1 MSIPSKTELERFF
14 GSENADDV
22 KFVETVASWPS
33 LRILDF
39 LYVEGPSSTG
49 DIARELNMD
58 MRDIRDRLEALEDTG
73 VVLRKQD
80 RWETATDRVTITLER
95 SNGIEISHSLEE
107 ERAVVS
113 DSRHNKKQAGGNETK
128 EETDGFLKR
137 LRQRVESLFR

>member
-33 LRILDF
+33 LRILEF

-80 RWETATDRVTITLER
+80 RWETATDRVTITLEK
-95 SNGIEISHSLEE
+95 SDGIEISHSLEE
-107 ERAVVS
+107 ELAPV
-113 DSRHNKKQAGGNETK
+113 DSRHDKRQAGGDGI
-128 EETDGFLKR
+128 EEDTDGFFGR
-137 LRQRVESLFR
+137 LIQRVESLFRY